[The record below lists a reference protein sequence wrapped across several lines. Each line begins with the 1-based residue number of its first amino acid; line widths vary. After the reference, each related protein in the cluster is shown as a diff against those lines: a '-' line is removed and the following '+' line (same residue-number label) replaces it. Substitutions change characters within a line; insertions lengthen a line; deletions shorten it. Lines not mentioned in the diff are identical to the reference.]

1 MKGAINMNNI
11 EIRMKGIIREYY
23 AKLGHSKEQIPKKIP
38 TSKIEQKR
46 NRKFKTIPNKQTEL
60 KILNF
65 PTRKNPGSHGYTAEF
80 H

>member
-46 NRKFKTIPNKQTEL
+46 NRKFKMIPNK
-60 KILNF
+60 
-65 PTRKNPGSHGYTAEF
+65 
-80 H
+80 

>member
-1 MKGAINMNNI
+1 MNNI

-46 NRKFKTIPNKQTEL
+46 NRKFKMIPNKQTEL
-60 KILNF
+60 IFLNF
-65 PTRKNPGSHGYTAEF
+65 PTRKNPGSYAYTAEF